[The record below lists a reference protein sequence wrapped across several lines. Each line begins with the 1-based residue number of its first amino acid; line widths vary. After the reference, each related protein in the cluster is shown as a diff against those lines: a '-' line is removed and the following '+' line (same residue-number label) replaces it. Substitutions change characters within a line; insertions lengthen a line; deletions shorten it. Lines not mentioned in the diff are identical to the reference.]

1 VTIPTVGV
9 GAPTPTSFSWKAA
22 NVTEPQFSFVVDPDR
37 RTADPNRSNNAA
49 VMKAMSLDGPAPGAG
64 NGLVASSHERM
75 TMTINN
81 ESCAGVRLISSAQS
95 SCGGR
100 NDMEVMPAINST
112 GRLTVQM
119 VAPGGGMQ
127 DLGAMSFA
135 AMPDVSQLT
144 GGTLQA
150 QSDFQQG
157 HVYLIKSGNG
167 LAMVRVTKITSSIN
181 PKLAMVLAGPGPGGA
196 AGGSSSGSRASS
208 ASSQSKGTS
217 SAASNDVLASLR
229 DQQQADQILNS
240 ARVMIDLEWVKIE
253 MQ

>member
-1 VTIPTVGV
+1 
-9 GAPTPTSFSWKAA
+9 
-22 NVTEPQFSFVVDPDR
+22 
-37 RTADPNRSNNAA
+37 
-49 VMKAMSLDGPAPGAG
+49 
-64 NGLVASSHERM
+64 
-75 TMTINN
+75 
-81 ESCAGVRLISSAQS
+81 VRLISSAQS

-196 AGGSSSGSRASS
+196 AGGSGSGSRASS
-208 ASSQSKGTS
+208 ASSQSKGTTGS
-217 SAASNDVLASLR
+217 SSGGSSSSDVLGSLR